1 MIRVIQQHSF
11 KVAWVLILLAAIY
24 WGIFASDRYVSEA
37 HVVVNRTDIG
47 GNETVDFSALLTGG
61 RNHQDLMLLRD
72 HMLSVD
78 MLEKLNAKLNL
89 RSHYSDPKR
98 DILSRLWFEDA
109 SIEFFHRHYCSRV
122 TIEMDDLAGVLRINA
137 QGYTAETAHAI
148 TALLVKEGETFMNDM
163 GHRIAREQVAFLEK
177 QVAEKSD
184 RLIQTRQKVLAF
196 QNAKGLVSPQGK
208 VETLTAIV
216 GRIEGQLVELKGKR
230 EAMLSYL
237 NPKAADIAH
246 VNMEIAALEKQLA
259 LENARLASIEGPALN
274 RTLEEF
280 QLLEMEAKFA
290 QDVYQTALV
299 ALEKGRI
306 EATRTLK
313 KLSIVQSPSVP
324 QYPLE
329 PRRAYNAFL
338 FALSVLVTIG
348 IMHLLAAII
357 RDHKD

>member
-1 MIRVIQQHSF
+1 
-11 KVAWVLILLAAIY
+11 
-24 WGIFASDRYVSEA
+24 
-37 HVVVNRTDIG
+37 
-47 GNETVDFSALLTGG
+47 
-61 RNHQDLMLLRD
+61 
-72 HMLSVD
+72 
-78 MLEKLNAKLNL
+78 
-89 RSHYSDPKR
+89 
-98 DILSRLWFEDA
+98 
-109 SIEFFHRHYCSRV
+109 
-122 TIEMDDLAGVLRINA
+122 
-137 QGYTAETAHAI
+137 
-148 TALLVKEGETFMNDM
+148 
-163 GHRIAREQVAFLEK
+163 
-177 QVAEKSD
+177 
-184 RLIQTRQKVLAF
+184 
-196 QNAKGLVSPQGK
+196 
-208 VETLTAIV
+208 
-216 GRIEGQLVELKGKR
+216 
-230 EAMLSYL
+230 MLSYL